1 MKTNSI
7 INAIMSIVGIVQQ
20 KMNRVVYFE
29 HSLIDF
35 SYRIMIIINVN
46 TNKKLVIY
54 NTIEI
59 GKSLFYFKVLQN
71 IFCVLLI
78 FYFLSQDLCSN
89 FLRLNHLC
97 YLQTI

>member
-1 MKTNSI
+1 
-7 INAIMSIVGIVQQ
+7 MSIVGIVQQ
-20 KMNRVVYFE
+20 KMNRVPCFE

-59 GKSLFYFKVLQN
+59 GKSLFYFKALQN
-71 IFCVLLI
+71 IFRVLLI
-78 FYFLSQDLCSN
+78 FYFISQDLCSKIVGYKIII
-89 FLRLNHLC
+89 L
-97 YLQTI
+97 